1 MARTNRPF
9 DEPFI
14 LVPNMDATYSPL
26 KKFEGLTTWSRK
38 NERAPHKP
46 LLLLLALGLFSQGVR
61 SVPYVRYEEKLVE
74 LLREFGPTRRS
85 LHPEY
90 PFWRLCNDG
99 IWEVNAYSEMRRRVS
114 SNDIPRTELRA
125 ANATGRFPLEL
136 QRLFARQPE
145 LISHVAQ
152 LLLTAHFPDS
162 LHRDILD
169 AVGLSIDVSRIS
181 SRKRDPN
188 FRNAVLT
195 AYRYRCAVCGLDLR
209 IGNITIALE
218 AAHIQWHQ
226 ANGPDLVE
234 NGIALCSIH
243 HKLFDL
249 GAFTLDPALQVL
261 VSEQVHGTGQFEQTL
276 LQHHGQK
283 LSPPLRTE
291 DRPHQ
296 PFLRWHRVEVFKE
309 RPRLEVADHNLT
321 ALPSFAKGISKHS
334 K

>member
-1 MARTNRPF
+1 MNASDPF
-9 DEPFI
+9 
-14 LVPNMDATYSPL
+14 LR
-26 KKFEGLTTWSRK
+26 KFEKLTTWSRK

-61 SVPYVRYEEKLVE
+61 SMPYTRYEGKLID
-74 LLREFGPTRRS
+74 LLREFGPARRS

-99 IWEVNAYSEMRRRVS
+99 VWEVNAFSEMRQRIS
-114 SNDIPRTELRA
+114 NNDIPRTVLRA

-136 QRLFARQPE
+136 QRLFIRRPE
-145 LISHVAQ
+145 TISHVAQ
-152 LLLTAHFPDS
+152 LLLMAHFPDS
-162 LHRDILD
+162 LHCDILD
-169 AVGLSIDVSRIS
+169 AVGLSVSVSHIP

-188 FRNAVLT
+188 FRSAVLT

-209 IGNITIALE
+209 IGNITVALE

-226 ANGPDLVE
+226 ADGPDVVE

-249 GAFTLDPALQVL
+249 GAFTLAPTLQVL

-276 LQHHGQK
+276 LNHHGQN

-291 DRPHQ
+291 DRPHPLFIQ
-296 PFLRWHRVEVFKE
+296 WHRAQVFKE
-309 RPRLEVADHNLT
+309 RPRLEANDHK
-321 ALPSFAKGISKHS
+321 PPEYIAKLRKR
-334 K
+334 